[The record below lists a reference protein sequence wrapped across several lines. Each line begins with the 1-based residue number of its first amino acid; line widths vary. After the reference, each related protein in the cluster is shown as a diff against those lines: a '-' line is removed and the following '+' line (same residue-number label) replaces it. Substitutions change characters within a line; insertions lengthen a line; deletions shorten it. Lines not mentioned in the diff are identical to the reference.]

1 MTPWWL
7 ANLGSLDAMQCGHS
21 FPGSR
26 EPDIAPPPPLT
37 EAEREPMTDEEF
49 RRLMPICWR
58 LAQENQ

>member
-1 MTPWWL
+1 MTPD
-7 ANLGSLDAMQCGHS
+7 NLGSLDAMQCGQHS

-49 RRLMPICWR
+49 RRLMPLCWR